1 MYSKQEVST
10 IKQAF
15 WTAFG
20 KYMKPIL
27 SADGEFIS
35 WSNYKTGIP
44 GVSFKLEAD
53 NKTASVTI
61 LITQADAELHLAF
74 YEQFELQK
82 NMLEATLEESDW
94 DWQFQAT
101 DDYGKHVS
109 YIRKELQGVS
119 VLRQEDWPAL
129 ISFFKSR
136 IIKLDEYW
144 SSAKYGFEM
153 LL

>member
-27 SADGEFIS
+27 SADGETIS

-44 GVSFKLEAD
+44 GVSFKLTAD

-61 LITQADAELHLAF
+61 LISQADMQLHHLF

-82 NMLEATLEESDW
+82 NMLEASLEERDW
-94 DWQFQAT
+94 DWQFLVN
-101 DDYGKHVS
+101 DEYGKPVS
-109 YIRKELQGVS
+109 YIRKELEGVS

-129 ISFFKSR
+129 ITFFKSR
-136 IIKLDEYW
+136 IIALDDYW